1 MLQDTH
7 DWSAYLDPTLL
18 SLGGAGSPLPSSLTS
33 TGHCGD
39 TLAFNEPTMFPLA
52 SQGQSPPSA
61 GTAPSPTPSLSSS
74 YGGQG
79 TGDESDFS
87 PLSPVLSLFTHTAFP
102 FPTPVDTK
110 LAPVP
115 TPTSAPLL
123 FPATPSAV
131 TESEPLRRD
140 AQQAEALSLAS
151 WVIAE
156 HTKLEQ
162 TRQYQ
167 GGKASTPKSA
177 TRAAPSSVIAPSA
190 KGGAVQQD
198 KKEERLGWLQRLRE
212 AEEKAGALSS
222 PLLR

>member
-1 MLQDTH
+1 MPLSGCSN
-7 DWSAYLDPTLL
+7 SALV
-18 SLGGAGSPLPSSLTS
+18 
-33 TGHCGD
+33 
-39 TLAFNEPTMFPLA
+39 AFNDEALFSAPVHH
-52 SQGQSPPSA
+52 QSPPPSN

-102 FPTPVDTK
+102 FPTPIDTK

-115 TPTSAPLL
+115 TPTTAPLL
-123 FPATPSAV
+123 FPATPSAA
-131 TESEPLRRD
+131 TASTSKKHD

-156 HTKLEQ
+156 HSKLEQ
-162 TRQYQ
+162 TRLYQ
-167 GGKASTPKSA
+167 GGKITTPKGITRTSPTMASA
-177 TRAAPSSVIAPSA
+177 SASAA
-190 KGGAVQQD
+190 KGKGSGAPEASGNKE

-212 AEEKAGALSS
+212 AEEKAGQR
-222 PLLR
+222 LR